1 MITRHGMILYGM
13 LLYVIRIPMR
23 LIHGLRMIV
32 WSTKKLGNEFVE
44 DLRG

>member
-1 MITRHGMILYGM
+1 MITSHGMILY
-13 LLYVIRIPMR
+13 VFRIPM

>member
-1 MITRHGMILYGM
+1 MITRHGMILY
-13 LLYVIRIPMR
+13 VIRIPMR
-23 LIHGLRMIV
+23 LTYGLRMIV